1 MFNFF
6 SQRPR
11 SIDGFYYITGSDF
24 NHIKNVLRLK
34 KGDELLVSFDG
45 KSDLCQIFEF
55 TENQVKVKAIKEDA
69 VSSSLPIKIT
79 LFQGLPKA
87 DKLEL
92 IIQKAVELGAHAIV
106 PVEMKNCVVKI
117 EDKKK
122 ESKRVRWQSIA
133 ESASK
138 QAKCN
143 FIPKVH
149 SPTTFSKSL
158 ELAKDLDLL
167 IVPYENQN
175 GMQSTELALSKI
187 KKGMS
192 VGVFIG
198 AEGGFDKTEID
209 SLLKIDAR
217 SVSLGKRILRTETAS
232 ITALSM
238 LMLYAEMELN

>member
-6 SQRPR
+6 SQ
-11 SIDGFYYITGSDF
+11 SKKTNDGFYYLTDSDF

-34 KGDELLVSFDG
+34 KGDEILVSFDG
-45 KSDLCQIFEF
+45 KSDLCEISEF
-55 TENQVKVKAIKEDA
+55 TENQVKLKVIKEDA

-117 EDKKK
+117 EEKKK

-167 IVPYENQN
+167 IVPYENQC
-175 GMQSTELALSKI
+175 GMQSTELALSKL
-187 KKGMS
+187 KKGIS
-192 VGVFIG
+192 IGVFIG
-198 AEGGFDKTEID
+198 AEGGFDNAEID
-209 SLLKIDAR
+209 ALLKANAHTI
-217 SVSLGKRILRTETAS
+217 SLGKRILRTETAS

-238 LMLYAEMELN
+238 LMLYAEMKLN